1 MNNGQVRQNIVGVNI
16 LLTYFNYFLTY
27 SFLGFLLETVFSFFV
42 KGRLESRKCFLI
54 SALCPV
60 YGLGA
65 IAINESTKKI
75 SYSKT
80 KTFFVGMLAATTVE
94 LFTDLFYKYVL
105 GMRFW
110 DYSKRPFNLWGSV
123 CLKYSLSW
131 GLLSLLLVYVVHPYV
146 NKHIGKVKK
155 GTSYA
160 FMLLF
165 ISDSIISAFLLR
177 KFRTK
182 HAVNYAWIRKAIRS
196 SWHA

>member
-54 SALCPV
+54 SALFLV
-60 YGLGA
+60 YGLRA

-94 LFTDLFYKYVL
+94 LLTDLFYKYVL

>member
-1 MNNGQVRQNIVGVNI
+1 MSQNIAGVNI

-27 SFLGFLLETVFSFFV
+27 SFCGFLLETIFAFIV
-42 KGRLESRKCFLI
+42 KGRLESRKCYLI

-65 IAINESTKKI
+65 IAINESTRKI
-75 SYSKT
+75 SGSKT
-80 KTFFVGMLAATTVE
+80 KTFFVGMLAATVVE
-94 LFTDLFYKYVL
+94 LLTDLFYKHVL

-123 CLKYSLSW
+123 CLKYSLFW

-146 NKHIGKVKK
+146 EKNARKIKK

-165 ISDSIISAFLLR
+165 IADSIISAFLLR
-177 KFRTK
+177 KFKTK
-182 HAVNYAWIRKAIRS
+182 HAVNYAWIRKAFRRS
-196 SWHA
+196 